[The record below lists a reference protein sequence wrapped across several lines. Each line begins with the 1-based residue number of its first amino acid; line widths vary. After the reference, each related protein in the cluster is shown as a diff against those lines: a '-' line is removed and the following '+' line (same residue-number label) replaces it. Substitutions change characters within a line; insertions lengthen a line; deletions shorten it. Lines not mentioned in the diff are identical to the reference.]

1 MNYVRWYYTSEM
13 HNDLY
18 YTNYLIV
25 CYDKKID
32 KVIVT
37 TQKCGQSFLTK
48 QLLNSH
54 LEVLKNNNK
63 DSVKLGSYNIHR
75 FDEAGN
81 PLSEILEQSK
91 CTNLDELFSKD
102 VHFVIRE
109 PIERFISGI
118 TEIVVHQLKTDGQYY
133 DESMEFFTSDEGQS
147 KIREHLE
154 KTNIQD
160 YLHDPHILPI
170 LDFYNSIWKD
180 NYKVIHMNELDSL
193 YDSEK
198 PNSFKN
204 VRNPIYSSWKNDKT
218 HPIHRLVIQFLDIYT
233 KEEIAWQNLKNH

>member
-48 QLLNSH
+48 QLPSSH
-54 LEVLKNNNK
+54 LEVLKNNNE
-63 DSVKLGSYNIHR
+63 DSVKLGFYNIHR

-109 PIERFISGI
+109 PIKRFISGI
-118 TEIVVHQLKTDGQYY
+118 TEIVVHRLQLGEPGYEYNID
-133 DESMEFFTSDEGQS
+133 FFTSHEGQS
-147 KIREHLE
+147 KIREYLE
-154 KTNIQD
+154 ETTIED
-160 YLHDPHILPI
+160 YNDPHILPI

-180 NYKVIHMNELDSL
+180 NYKVIHMDELDNLFGSNKS
-193 YDSEK
+193 DE
-198 PNSFKN
+198 FKN
-204 VRNPIYSSWKNDKT
+204 VKTPIYSNWDSDKT
-218 HPIHRLVIQFLDIYT
+218 HPIHRLVIEFLDIYT
-233 KEEIAWQNLKNH
+233 KEVIAWQNLKNL